1 VLGLNKKDFG
11 LLLMVA
17 FMAVAAPFL
26 LNPFPESSTLSF
38 LNAGYPA
45 LMQLFAIFGIVLIGF
60 NILFGLTGYLSFG
73 HAAFI
78 GIGSYTAMW
87 MYKLLNF
94 NVFIAIPVAML
105 VTGLFA
111 LVIGWISLRRTG
123 IYFSILT
130 LAFAEMAYRLSYS
143 VLTPI
148 TGGETNL
155 SPNPANDPMILKGEN
170 GLTVPH
176 LFGFDLNAKH
186 VLEIGSWSFTFEA
199 GYYLCAL
206 FLIVSFYVAIRIFR
220 SPFGLMLRAIKSNN
234 QRMSY
239 TGLNTKPY
247 MLAAFVISGVYAG
260 LGGGLLVAMDAQ
272 AGAERMFWTESGT
285 IVIMSI
291 LGGAGTLLG
300 PVLGAGAIKYMEK
313 ILSSISEGQLHTWL
327 AVLPD
332 FLEDALVY
340 ILANFFVGHAWH
352 LTLGLVFM
360 LVVAFVPG
368 GLVELGQRI
377 RMRFSRK
384 APEATPAG
392 ENTPAE

>member
-1 VLGLNKKDFG
+1 MLGLNKKDFG
-11 LLLMVA
+11 LLCIVT
-17 FMAVAAPFL
+17 FMAAAAPIL
-26 LNPFPESSTLSF
+26 LNPFPETSTLSF

-94 NVFIAIPVAML
+94 NVIISIPMAMF
-105 VTGLFA
+105 VTGIFA
-111 LVIGWISLRRTG
+111 VLIGWICLRRTG

-155 SPNPANDPMILKGEN
+155 SPDPINDPMILKGEN

-176 LFGFDLNAKH
+176 LFGFDLNAKY
-186 VLEIGSWSFTFEA
+186 VAEVGNWSFTFEA

-206 FLIVSFYVAIRIFR
+206 VLVLSFYLSIRVFR
-220 SPFGLMLRAIKSNN
+220 SPFGMMLRAIKANN
-234 QRMSY
+234 HRMGY
-239 TGLNTKPY
+239 TGLNPKPY
-247 MLAAFVISGVYAG
+247 MLAAFVISGLYAG

-300 PVLGAGAIKYMEK
+300 PILGAGAIKYMEK
-313 ILSSISEGQLHTWL
+313 ILSSISESQLHSWL
-327 AVLPD
+327 SILPD
-332 FLEDALVY
+332 GLEDFLVY

-360 LVVAFVPG
+360 LVVIFVPG
-368 GLVELGQRI
+368 GLVELGQRVAS
-377 RMRFSRK
+377 RFRRK
-384 APEATPAG
+384 GSEDALVSKE
-392 ENTPAE
+392 TPAE